1 MSERSKE
8 HASKACEVKASA
20 SSNLALSAFRVP
32 GFVPEP
38 FLFFDAN
45 VRIRG
50 YRPKCMSGGLVVR
63 LPFDPGVELVPVDAG
78 AVSHGNADV
87 GL

>member
-1 MSERSKE
+1 MSQAAYTRDLLSETPICQVGRMWHNEQVAERSKE

-38 FLFFDAN
+38 FLFLMRTSVFGVIGQN
-45 VRIRG
+45 VC
-50 YRPKCMSGGLVVR
+50 P
-63 LPFDPGVELVPVDAG
+63 
-78 AVSHGNADV
+78 AV
-87 GL
+87 